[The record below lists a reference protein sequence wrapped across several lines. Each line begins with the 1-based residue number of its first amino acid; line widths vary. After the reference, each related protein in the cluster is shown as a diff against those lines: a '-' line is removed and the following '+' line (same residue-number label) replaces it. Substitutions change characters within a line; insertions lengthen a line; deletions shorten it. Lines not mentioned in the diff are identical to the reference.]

1 MYKTKIT
8 SGQVAR
14 DYYYG
19 VRTKRFY
26 RNLRMAKTFKGQIA
40 INQKD
45 MAAFQM
51 VERAIQRTLEFEQ
64 SNKDSRRAQIV

>member
-1 MYKTKIT
+1 MYNRLT
-8 SGQVAR
+8 SGEIAR
-14 DYYYG
+14 NYYYG

-26 RNLRMAKTFKGQIA
+26 RNLRMTKTFKGQIA

-64 SNKDSRRAQIV
+64 SNRNSRRAQIV